1 MPNGLFE
8 VETFPTVLALANELA
23 ADDEAG
29 LGRIVTLVRLN
40 PWPDGVLKFSFRM
53 GSDPAPALD
62 ELVVYNDGEWTIIY
76 RIVRR
81 RIQVLDAWKSRT

>member
-40 PWPDGVLKFSFRM
+40 PWPDGVLKFSVRM
-53 GSDPAPALD
+53 GRDPDPALT
-62 ELVVYNDGEWTIIY
+62 EVVVYNDGEWTVIY
-76 RIVRR
+76 RILGG
-81 RIQVLDAWKSRT
+81 RIQLLDAWKSQT